1 MAWLRKPIR
10 GILMDITGVL
20 YESGERKA
28 IEGSTE
34 AVKMLRAANIPFR
47 FITNETQK
55 TREQLDSL
63 LHRLGFDIYE
73 KEIFMCVPAA
83 KKFIHD
89 LNYRPFLLV
98 HPITCSLFCRK
109 YYREHGELVMDVGP
123 FAAALEFAA
132 ERQAIVIGKPGEEFF
147 RLALEDMKLRADEVV
162 MVGDD
167 IVSDVGGAQSVGM
180 RGVLVRTGKYRSSDE
195 SHPSVKPDGIVR
207 NLKEAVERIVTM
219 ERPYKPV
226 VPQ

>member
-1 MAWLRKPIR
+1 
-10 GILMDITGVL
+10 
-20 YESGERKA
+20 
-28 IEGSTE
+28 
-34 AVKMLRAANIPFR
+34 
-47 FITNETQK
+47 
-55 TREQLDSL
+55 
-63 LHRLGFDIYE
+63 
-73 KEIFMCVPAA
+73 
-83 KKFIHD
+83 
-89 LNYRPFLLV
+89 
-98 HPITCSLFCRK
+98 
-109 YYREHGELVMDVGP
+109 
-123 FAAALEFAA
+123 
-132 ERQAIVIGKPGEEFF
+132 
-147 RLALEDMKLRADEVV
+147 MKLRADEVV